1 MSLTGPY
8 NPAYYSP
15 GSAVRTQMYKAGLR
29 LAKGAGEYAGKRLRE
44 YVQSSQNK
52 KQKKMPKKL
61 TQKQKQNWAKVGE
74 AMKYS
79 TDPNKLLTTRTAMT
93 VKGKTKT
100 KVVKT
105 VAVPSRLRKQIKQVL
120 VGQQAVG
127 SYKTIKEGFVGS
139 FMPSPG
145 NPGPLAGS
153 ALGQAQ
159 NVVYWNVNNA
169 VPGRTY
175 FNTLVTRLDSP
186 GVSTSIGGTELNF
199 FTPAKLLDAAS
210 VLFNGKAVSIDPY
223 LETGNLSTVAQ
234 NDGTLNFSNPGK
246 LKINILNSYAKFS
259 IKNVSNR
266 VVTMEIWECMP
277 SQMFQETNPLN
288 TLNAVFEGFGS
299 SSGTTGQDTSYAYYD
314 LNGTA
319 AASSVARGFY
329 EIGQDPFEIAKQNY
343 DFKFTWKK
351 RTMILAPEETC
362 VHSIRGPKG
371 IFDYSKMQRTNNA
384 VPQPVPIISRLAMV
398 KGLSVGCVIGISGDQ
413 VLTQTAAAS
422 QGGRKNYLGGGSV
435 TLGMPVCVEVE
446 EYYKIAVPEIAGFRQ
461 SATALVMPLNQ
472 RKEKHIVFS
481 QKEKGQNNFTVSNE
495 VNPLADS
502 VINSQNQ

>member
-1 MSLTGPY
+1 M
-8 NPAYYSP
+8 NPNYYSMDSP
-15 GSAVRTQMYKAGLR
+15 TYNSIRALK
-29 LAKGAGEYAGKRLRE
+29 LAHSAGKA
-44 YVQSSQNK
+44 VGSSIKDWINK
-52 KQKKMPKKL
+52 KQQGANKRKKAGQGSSKKKMPK
-61 TQKQKQNWAKVGE
+61 A
-74 AMKYS
+74 AYS
-79 TDPNKLLTTRTAMT
+79 GSYASNPVKSLTTRSARKIT
-93 VKGKTKT
+93 GKTKT

-127 SYKTIKEGFVGS
+127 SYTTIKEGFVGS
-139 FMPSPG
+139 LMPAPA
-145 NPGPLAGS
+145 NPGPLLGA
-153 ALGQAQ
+153 ALGNPQ
-159 NVVYWNVNNA
+159 NVVYFGFNNY

-175 FNTLVTRLDSP
+175 YNALVTRLDSP
-186 GVSTSIGGTELNF
+186 GVSSVIAGTELNF

-210 VLFNGKAVSIDPY
+210 VLFNGKTVSIDPY
-223 LETGNLSTVAQ
+223 IETGNLSTVSNS
-234 NDGTLNFSNPGK
+234 NDGATNFNNPGK

-288 TLNAVFEGFGS
+288 TLNAVWEGFGS
-299 SSGTTGQDTSYAYYD
+299 STGVTGQDTAYAYYD
-314 LNGTA
+314 LA
-319 AASSVARGFY
+319 APGGAALSSLTRGFY
-329 EIGQDPFEIAKQNY
+329 ECGQDPFDIAKQNY

-371 IFDYSKMQRTNNA
+371 IFDYSKMQRSNNA
-384 VPQPVPIISRLAMV
+384 NPQPAPIISRTAMM
-398 KGLSVGCVIGISGDQ
+398 KGWSVGCVIGISGDQ

-422 QGGRKNYLGGGSV
+422 QGGRKNYLGGGSI

-461 SATALVMPLNQ
+461 SATNIVMPLNQ
-472 RKEKHIVFS
+472 RKAKHIVFS

-495 VNPLADS
+495 VNPIADT
-502 VINSQNQ
+502 VINTQNQ